1 MPLLPFVV
9 SALFTSGGCNL
20 EPAPKAYALVTV
32 KHDETRIQM
41 VAIMEI
47 SSTDECET
55 AYAQFMERLQRRR
68 GSVGWRQTEEF
79 LPADPRAFYQKVMNR
94 ETFHATYLVFSP
106 RNDWEMEGRIVLY
119 GIPSSQAQEICH
131 RSRKRSGA
139 PGRRSGVRPGNGRLE
154 RKMNVEMGVAVSES
168 QPR

>member
-55 AYAQFMERLQRRR
+55 AYAQFMEGFSGDE
-68 GSVGWRQTEEF
+68 GSQGWRQTENSCQQALEP
-79 LPADPRAFYQKVMNR
+79 LYQKVMNR
-94 ETFHATYLVFSP
+94 ETFHATYLAFSP
-106 RNDWEMEGRIVLY
+106 RNDWEYEGRIVLY

-131 RSRKRSGA
+131 QIAQEIGE
-139 PGRRSGVRPGNGRLE
+139 RLD
-154 RKMNVEMGVAVSES
+154 VEAECVQGTVG
-168 QPR
+168 